1 MRLAPSR
8 AAKSSFPPV
17 FPLLSDTV
25 ISPLFPGIRGRLSL
39 AIVPNLSPMALG
51 QLGGRDGHNR
61 SKKGGNRAQLSGT
74 GACLWRVAS

>member
-1 MRLAPSR
+1 
-8 AAKSSFPPV
+8 
-17 FPLLSDTV
+17 
-25 ISPLFPGIRGRLSL
+25 
-39 AIVPNLSPMALG
+39 LSPMALG